1 MACRL
6 CSVWLLLS
14 FSPFLVPH
22 PAIDHGTYSLVY
34 SLQAQSHPR
43 PDIHFSISHKD
54 LLGLFL
60 RCTSHFLQIPKPPLP
75 LPASCWRERRGQIRF
90 PTNWSSYICGAGRA
104 QSVFSYLRSMCV
116 RIERSI
122 GSKARSSHAPFHRSI
137 TPSPV
142 RPRPCPPAGELVKRG
157 KKTRWGDER
166 MNDWNTFWTTS
177 APLDQP

>member
-1 MACRL
+1 M
-6 CSVWLLLS
+6 
-14 FSPFLVPH
+14 PY

-43 PDIHFSISHKD
+43 PDVHFSISHKD
-54 LLGLFL
+54 LLGLFFAL
-60 RCTSHFLQIPKPPLP
+60 HLTFPSDSETAF
-75 LPASCWRERRGQIRF
+75 ASSSLVLDREGRGQIRF

-142 RPRPCPPAGELVKRG
+142 RPRPCPPRRRIGQKREENEMG
-157 KKTRWGDER
+157 RRKDE
-166 MNDWNTFWTTS
+166 
-177 APLDQP
+177 